1 MRYKVSI
8 EVRLN
13 GDAAAQA
20 QTLVADLLAAG
31 VDVRSLPSE
40 DQDRV
45 LETLLTDFSVALVAE
60 ATYGTVRD
68 LVGQWLKKRN
78 QKESEVV
85 VTVTDKSDVAD
96 GEESAASAASAADT
110 RAPS

>member
-1 MRYKVSI
+1 MRYEMSI
-8 EVRLN
+8 EIRLN

-31 VDVRSLPSE
+31 IDVHSIPGE
-40 DQDRV
+40 DQDRA

-68 LVGQWLKKRN
+68 LVGQWRTKRN

-85 VTVTDKSDVAD
+85 VTATDQKEVAD
-96 GEESAASAASAADT
+96 AEETDESSDHAADT
-110 RAPS
+110 DAPS